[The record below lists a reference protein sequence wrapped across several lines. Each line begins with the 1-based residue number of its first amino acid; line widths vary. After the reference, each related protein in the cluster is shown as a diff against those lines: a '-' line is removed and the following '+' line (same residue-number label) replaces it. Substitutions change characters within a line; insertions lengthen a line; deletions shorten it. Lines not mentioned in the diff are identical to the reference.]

1 MTETGV
7 MRSTDPAEVG
17 ERIAARL
24 SATRGHPVTLRK
36 ARVLP
41 AGASRTTYA
50 VTIGDDRGDRGDE
63 AIIVRAAPAAEPGA
77 GGLRSEVD
85 VLRAAL
91 EAGVP
96 VPEVLDLSD
105 SSDED
110 SVLGFPYAVMRF
122 VDGESIARR
131 ILRDDAY
138 GPIRAD
144 FARQAGTALGRIHAM
159 EPSST
164 GLEHTGDPIEALHTL
179 FGREYADAP
188 AGLVLAVDWLDRH
201 RPAAAPTDTVVHGD
215 FRLGNLLITPDRI
228 SAVLDWELAHLGDPM
243 EDLGWL
249 CTKAWRFGV
258 PRPVAGMGSRADLLD
273 AYAQVAGWRPTE
285 DTLRWWEL
293 YATVRWGLICGAQ
306 ANRYLDGT
314 ERSMELAAIGR
325 RSAEQEFDAL
335 LALGIT
341 TPTPIPDPLDTDR
354 PAGTVDEDP
363 HTAPALL
370 DLLESLSGFL
380 TDEVAADGGISPQVR
395 FRTRVAGNVLS
406 TVRRQALLGPRQAE
420 ASRRRL
426 ADIGVHSSTEL
437 ADKLRSGA
445 LSGADEAVRAVVA
458 AEVVDRL
465 TVANP
470 RHLSQPD
477 C

>member
-1 MTETGV
+1 M
-7 MRSTDPAEVG
+7 MRSTDPTEVG
-17 ERIAARL
+17 ERIAERL
-24 SATRGHPVTLRK
+24 STVWDRPVTLRD
-36 ARVLP
+36 ARVVP

-50 VTIGDDRGDRGDE
+50 VTVGDERGDE
-63 AIIVRAAPAAEPGA
+63 AIIVRAAPAAAPGA

-85 VLRAAL
+85 VLRAAYV
-91 EAGVP
+91 ASVP

-105 SSDED
+105 SADEQ

-138 GPIRAD
+138 GSVRDD
-144 FARQAGTALGRIHAM
+144 FARQAGTVLARIHAM
-159 EPSST
+159 KSTST
-164 GLEHTGDPIEALHTL
+164 GLDHIGDPIEALHTL
-179 FGREYADAP
+179 FAREYAHAP
-188 AGLVLAVDWLDRH
+188 AGLVLAIDWLDRH
-201 RPAAAPTDTVVHGD
+201 RPESAPSDTVVHGD

-249 CTKAWRFGV
+249 CAKAWRFGV
-258 PRPVAGMGSRADLLD
+258 PRPVAGMGARADLLD

-285 DTLRWWEL
+285 DALRWWEL
-293 YATVRWGLICGAQ
+293 YATVRWGLICGSQ

-335 LALGIT
+335 LSLGIT
-341 TPTPIPDPLDTDR
+341 TPVSIPDPLNTEETALAAD
-354 PAGTVDEDP
+354 GGP

-370 DLLESLSGFL
+370 DLLDAVSGFL
-380 TDEVAADGGISPQVR
+380 TDEVAADSGISPQVR
-395 FRTRVAGNVLS
+395 FRTRVAGNVLA
-406 TVRRQALLGPRQAE
+406 TVRRQVLLGAQQAE

-426 ADIGVHSSTEL
+426 APLGVHSSAEL
-437 ADKLRSGA
+437 ADALRSGSLA
-445 LSGADEAVRAVVA
+445 AGDDTVRAVVA
-458 AEVVDRL
+458 AEVIDRL

-470 RHLSQPD
+470 KHLTQPD